1 MDSISSIDASMR
13 AALSTGNLWS
23 TLAITFGA
31 GVATSLTPCVYPMI
45 AVTVSV
51 FGARQTKSR
60 GEAALLSTS
69 FVLGMAALFVP
80 LGLVAALTGGVFGA
94 ALASPYVLVGLGLL
108 FAAMSASMFGAF
120 ALDLPTGLKTRLADM
135 GGVGVRGAFVLGM
148 VSALIAAP
156 CTGPVL
162 GALLTWISSS
172 RDVSLGALG
181 LFAYA
186 LGLGLLFWVVGT
198 FAIALPKSGRWL
210 AWVKSVFGVVLL
222 AAAFY
227 YVGPLLSWLSLPSSL
242 GAGTLLALGGVL
254 VVSGLALGAIHLSF
268 EYTERRERVQKAVGV
283 ALMVAGLLACVR
295 GMEAPSHEGLVWRE
309 DFQRA
314 EQEARASGRPMLVDF
329 SASWCGACGELDRHT
344 FSHPEWISVPARSP
358 RKSGNTC
365 SATHSAVCRSSCCT
379 APTGAR
385 PRASRASSNPMRLR
399 RSCAASIDLRAP
411 SSCMLA
417 LTCGRQRSMA
427 CCRR

>member
-1 MDSISSIDASMR
+1 MDSFTSIDASMQ
-13 AALSTGNLWS
+13 AALSTGSLWS
-23 TLAITFGA
+23 TLALTFGA
-31 GVATSLTPCVYPMI
+31 GIATSLTPCVYPMI

-51 FGARQTKSR
+51 FGARESKSR
-60 GEAALLSTS
+60 AEAALLSTS

-94 ALASPYVLVGLGLL
+94 ALASPYVLVGLALL
-108 FAAMSASMFGAF
+108 FAALAASMFGAF
-120 ALDLPTGLKTRLADM
+120 ALDLPSGIKTRLADM

-172 RDVSLGALG
+172 RDVTLGALG

-222 AAAFY
+222 TAAFY
-227 YVGPLLSWLSLPSSL
+227 YLRPLFALPGLPDVLSAGWLVAI
-242 GAGTLLALGGVL
+242 GALLVCA
-254 VVSGLALGAIHLSF
+254 GLALGAIHLSF
-268 EYTERRERVQKAVGV
+268 EYTERREKLQKAAGV
-283 ALMVAGLLACVR
+283 ALMVGGLLVCVR
-295 GMEAPSHEGLVWRE
+295 ALESPHEGGLVWRE
-309 DFQRA
+309 DFAQA
-314 EQEARASGRPMLVDF
+314 EREARASGRPLLVDF

-344 FSHPEWISVPARSP
+344 FSHPEVVREGQRFVTVRVDLSP
-358 RKSGNTC
+358 GKDTPEKRGYLQRY
-365 SATHSAVCRSSCCT
+365 AQRGLPLVVIHRAD
-379 APTGAR
+379 GDE
-385 PRASRASSNPMRLR
+385 ASRVTGFVPPDQFVSLLR
-399 RSCAASIDLRAP
+399 SVN
-411 SSCMLA
+411 
-417 LTCGRQRSMA
+417 
-427 CCRR
+427 